1 MKGAFFCLFFV
12 ALMLFLFS
20 IPNYLYYKE
29 TIEELKNVENRLDS
43 LSSRCD
49 SLQNELVLLNC
60 YFYD

>member
-12 ALMLFLFS
+12 ALMLFLFC